1 MQRAPLERATRRWVA
16 ALAPHG
22 RMGSDCRGA
31 TMLEFALLG
40 GPFIV
45 IVMGI
50 FELALM
56 LLVAGNLDTAVAI
69 AARQGGMAA
78 TSPSAA
84 ALRTNICNEMPTF
97 GRDCAAALTVTI
109 EALETP
115 TGQSDIVIVRAVYN
129 WPLINPIVSGV
140 LAAGGDDPGFN
151 FVSTSA
157 FRSEAG

>member
-1 MQRAPLERATRRWVA
+1 MPHAPLGRATRDWVVA
-16 ALAPHG
+16 KIRQG
-22 RMGSDCRGA
+22 RLKSDRRGT
-31 TMLEFALLG
+31 TMIEFALLG
-40 GPFIV
+40 APFIV

-84 ALRTNICNEMPTF
+84 ALRTNICGEMPNF
-97 GRDCAAALTVTI
+97 GRDCAGALNVTLQTL
-109 EALETP
+109 ATP
-115 TGQSDIVIVRAVYN
+115 AGQSDIVIVRAVFT
-129 WPLINPIVSGV
+129 WPLINPVVSGV

>member
-16 ALAPHG
+16 AQARYG
-22 RMGSDCRGA
+22 RFAGDCRGA

-78 TSPSAA
+78 TSPTAA
-84 ALRTNICNEMPTF
+84 ALRANICGEMPTF
-97 GRDCAAALTVTI
+97 GRDCATALAVT
-109 EALETP
+109 LEDLATP
-115 TGQSDIVIVRAVYN
+115 AGQSDIVIVRAVYN
-129 WPLINPIVSGV
+129 WPLINPIVSGII
-140 LAAGGDDPGFN
+140 AAGGDDPGFN

-157 FRSEAG
+157 FRPEAG